1 MSRKLLLVFS
11 LAAVWVPFVAMAQVP
26 PAQQP
31 PAQQPAAQQ
40 PAAQTAAPFA
50 ATPAKIAWL
59 NVEQAII
66 SCDEGKAQFTDVQ
79 KYVDSKNSDLEKL
92 KKLVDALQNQ
102 LNVQGPKLTDD
113 ARADLEEQ
121 LQTATTQLQR
131 FSDDTQKD
139 IDSRRNRVTNYV
151 GRRMLPVI
159 EKLAKERGLS
169 AVVYFNPQRD
179 AWVEPTLLITDDIVK
194 AYNRAYPVA
203 AKPAAA
209 APTKP

>member
-1 MSRKLLLVFS
+1 MSRKLLSVFA
-11 LAAVWVPFVAMAQVP
+11 LAALCAPIAALAQAP

-31 PAQQPAAQQ
+31 PVQQ
-40 PAAQTAAPFA
+40 PAAQTAALFNA
-50 ATPAKIAWL
+50 ATVKIAWL
-59 NVEQAII
+59 NIEQAIL
-66 SCDEGKAQFTDVQ
+66 SSDEGKAQFQDVQ
-79 KYVDSKNSDLEKL
+79 KYVDGKNAELEKR
-92 KKLVDALQNQ
+92 KKEADNLQNQ
-102 LNVQGPKLTDD
+102 LNVQGPKLTDE

-121 LQTATTQLQR
+121 LQAASTYLQR

-139 IDSRRNRVTNYV
+139 IDNKRNRVTNYI

-169 AVVYFNPQRD
+169 AVVYYNPQRD
-179 AWVEPTLLITDDIVK
+179 AWVDPTLVITEDVVK

-203 AKPAAA
+203 ARPAAP